1 MSEAAYPHAI
11 TFVAS
16 APTDKQPYK
25 PQGDGSTVVLLD
37 VPYPVSADVEVFWKR
52 SQGKYLRV
60 LVQIEEPGDPVSR
73 VGGSE

>member
-1 MSEAAYPHAI
+1 MDADRPRAI

-37 VPYPVSADVEVFWKR
+37 VPYPVSMDVETFWKR
-52 SQGKYLRV
+52 SMGKHLRV
-60 LVQIEEPGDPVSR
+60 LVEVVDPNTTVSL
-73 VGGSE
+73 GAS